1 MSKSDLFLFVRQQM
15 KLMTVCVGVR
25 VYVCLSWEGVC
36 VWGVASMYVV
46 ENWDTMS
53 SNLSH

>member
-36 VWGVASMYVV
+36 VCVGGVASMYVV
-46 ENWDTMS
+46 EN
-53 SNLSH
+53 